1 MSILKKDISLFEDL
15 DLNVFS
21 NLIYCYSIID
31 TLLIKTKELI
41 NKKLLTTQLHEKQ
54 YKERIKFVI

>member
-54 YKERIKFVI
+54 YKERNKFVI